1 MSDPVQITVLCFAG
15 LKEKI
20 GASKLSFSMPANCT
34 CANFKQRLVTA
45 HPEAKVY
52 SLHLLV
58 ARNGS
63 YLNDTDIINNQ
74 DELACFP
81 PVSGG

>member
-1 MSDPVQITVLCFAG
+1 MPDPIQITVRCFAG
-15 LKEKI
+15 LKETI
-20 GASKLSFSMPANCT
+20 GKPELSLSLPANCT
-34 CANFKQRLVTA
+34 CAQFKKQLVTA
-45 HPEAKVY
+45 HPDAKIY
-52 SLHLLV
+52 SSHLLV

-63 YLNDTDIINNQ
+63 YLSDADLINDQ